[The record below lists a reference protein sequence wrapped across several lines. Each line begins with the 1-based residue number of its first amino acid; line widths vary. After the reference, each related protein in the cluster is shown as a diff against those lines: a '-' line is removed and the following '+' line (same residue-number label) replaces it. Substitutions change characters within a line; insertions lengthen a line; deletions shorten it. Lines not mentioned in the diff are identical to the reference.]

1 MLILLFYI
9 GMTSVNYY
17 AFIQFK
23 RVIHFVSYMYTLML
37 CMTLAITRK
46 WHFLHTK
53 YSVWCIWLHIYSS
66 VKFQLLTDNQFA
78 TILILINQF
87 SFKYQHSKK
96 PCLTPCYK
104 WGLVILKLYY
114 ILFGRTKAGF
124 LVAYSSL
131 YQFVIIISASVI
143 TFVLWILYFTWSI
156 LIVNMK
162 ICKNIEISQCQRITN
177 VHQLTFLGPFVLDLK
192 IMYAW
197 HSWSY
202 RSLSYFHWLCSLQ

>member
-37 CMTLAITRK
+37 CMSLAITWK

-87 SFKYQHSKK
+87 SFKYQYSKK

-131 YQFVIIISASVI
+131 YQVVIIISASVI
-143 TFVLWILYFTWSI
+143 TLILFCEFSTSPGQFWLSTWKS
-156 LIVNMK
+156 VK
-162 ICKNIEISQCQRITN
+162 ISKYHNVRELRMYISW
-177 VHQLTFLGPFVLDLK
+177 HSLDL
-192 IMYAW
+192 
-197 HSWSY
+197 
-202 RSLSYFHWLCSLQ
+202 LF